1 MKGKKGDK
9 HVTIT
14 GTVIPT
20 DWDEDGKVAEVALS
34 TPAED
39 EYIVTSNAL
48 GQELLQFVGARVV
61 ATGTVTED
69 EHWSSRITLNSYE
82 TLEDDEQGEE
92 WEYLDDDEE
101 YYDEELF
108 DREQLFEAQE
118 EW

>member
-1 MKGKKGDK
+1 MKAKKGDK

-20 DWDEDGKVAEVALS
+20 DWDKDGKVAEVALS

-39 EYIVTSNAL
+39 EYTVTNNLL

-69 EHWSSRITLNSYE
+69 EHWSRRITLNSYE

-92 WEYLDDDEE
+92 GEYLDDEEE
-101 YYDEELF
+101 YYDEEQF
-108 DREQLFEAQE
+108 DGKKLFEAQE